1 MKVNILLSTYNGE
14 KYLSKQIDSIINQTF
29 SNWNLL
35 IRDDG
40 SKDKTPQ
47 IIKEYCSKDERI
59 HFINESNISNVGVH
73 RSFKELA
80 AFEEADYYFLSDQD
94 DVWKKKKI
102 EKMLQVAHGKSNSRW
117 SGPKLY
123 YSDLTIVNSKLEV
136 ISERIKNP
144 EGNHKAPILKDF
156 LANNVVTGCSAM
168 FNLTLRNLWLA
179 DSEIIALH
187 DSMLGILAAAF
198 GQLIFIDEPLIY
210 YRQHEANVVG
220 AKTKGSAFQV
230 FWNYH
235 AAMQKRA
242 ENVLKEFSTLSPE
255 SRKILVAFR
264 KLETGNIF
272 SRLAIVVKY
281 RYRYAMGDWKYTLAY
296 NLLMLTKFRKN

>member
-210 YRQHEANVVG
+210 YRQHEANVV
-220 AKTKGSAFQV
+220 
-230 FWNYH
+230 
-235 AAMQKRA
+235 
-242 ENVLKEFSTLSPE
+242 
-255 SRKILVAFR
+255 
-264 KLETGNIF
+264 
-272 SRLAIVVKY
+272 
-281 RYRYAMGDWKYTLAY
+281 
-296 NLLMLTKFRKN
+296 